1 MEYRRLG
8 RTGLE
13 VSALSVGAAAMGGEF
28 GDRQETE
35 SIETVHHAI
44 DAGINYFD
52 TSPYYGRTR
61 SEQVLGKALDGKR
74 DAVILSTKTGRFD
87 SAEFDFTERRLRD
100 EVDKSLQRL
109 RTDHVDILI
118 AHDIEFADPAV
129 VIGEG
134 LPTLAALKAEGK
146 TRFIGVSGLPLH
158 VMQTAVDAVDVDVVL
173 SYCRYCLNDVALV
186 PYAQAWRSAGLGVI
200 NASPL
205 AMALLTPDGP
215 PDWHPGP
222 LALCDAARQAAAR
235 CRERGSNLAFLG
247 MQYAFASPDVDTT
260 MTGTSRLRNLESSL
274 EALTTPIDEDL
285 LAEVLGIFEPVRDM
299 TWPSGDEDPW
309 RKYAGS

>member
-1 MEYRRLG
+1 MEYRPLG
-8 RTGLE
+8 RTGLD

-35 SIETVHHAI
+35 SIETVHRAI
-44 DAGINYFD
+44 DHGVNYFD

-61 SEQVLGKALDGKR
+61 SEQVLGKALIGKR
-74 DAVILSTKTGRFD
+74 DEVVLSTKTGRFD
-87 SAEFDFTERRLRD
+87 AAEFDFTERRLRA
-100 EVDKSLQRL
+100 EVENSLRRL
-109 RTDHVDILI
+109 HTDHVDILI

-158 VMQTAVDAVDVDVVL
+158 AMQTAVDAVEVDLVL
-173 SYCRYCLNDVALV
+173 SYCRYCLNDTALV
-186 PYAQAWRSAGLGVI
+186 PYARTWREAGLGVI

-205 AMALLTPDGP
+205 AMALLTPGGP

-222 LALCDAARQAAAR
+222 AALCDAARQAANH
-235 CRERGSNLAFLG
+235 CEERGANLAFLG
-247 MQYAFASPDVDTT
+247 MQYAFACPDVDTT
-260 MTGTSRLRNLESSL
+260 MTGTSRLRNLESNLS
-274 EALTTPIDEDL
+274 ALSTPIDEEL
-285 LAEVLGIFEPVRDM
+285 LAEVLSIFAPVRDT
-299 TWPSGDEDPW
+299 TWASGVEDAW
-309 RKYAGS
+309 REYGEE